1 MGISGDSLRR
11 KSGIRKMV
19 PNAKIRRVLLTVLAP
34 GIVLWAVFL
43 AICVARTRLGVALPE
58 LSGISGDKKE
68 VPRKP
73 LCEEERSALRWL
85 DHVAGELA
93 PEDERAWW
101 NIAGRQFG
109 LSAKRYHIAFVGYA
123 AAMLGMRGNAAERDA
138 AGRILGRCVDR
149 MLRREIWA
157 YSQAKNYWGSKP
169 WAPDPCYRENVMYTG
184 HLLQLLALYECF
196 TGDRRY
202 WEEGFDFVWKDG
214 RRVHYDAKRLIEVTV
229 AQMRENPSG
238 GITCE
243 PGLMFFPCNNHPH
256 IALKLFSKLGHG
268 NWDDDARRWE
278 AWALPRYAEPM
289 FGGGAF
295 NLVYHVKTGIMYPRG
310 HNGLDGWALL
320 WYEPWAA
327 DRRTALSLWRECA
340 KRLDWEMLEA
350 DPNCKKR
357 FATCMDPANVPP
369 CASVSF
375 IAAASRACDDAET
388 AERLE
393 RIADRSLLRRDG
405 MWYLDVA
412 PEWRI
417 GATAN
422 RIIALAIKNGSNFR
436 SFINGLAKP
445 LR

>member
-1 MGISGDSLRR
+1 MNGKSTEVQRLFFTMSMRGI
-11 KSGIRKMV
+11 
-19 PNAKIRRVLLTVLAP
+19 LLTALGL
-34 GIVLWAVFL
+34 GIALLAVFL
-43 AICVARTRLGVALPE
+43 AVCIARTRLGVELPDCV
-58 LSGISGDKKE
+58 SISGGETEISQKS
-68 VPRKP
+68 

-85 DHVAGELA
+85 DYVVGELK
-93 PEDERAWW
+93 PEEERAWW
-101 NIAGRQFG
+101 NIAGGQFG

-123 AAMLGMRGNAAERDA
+123 AAMLGMRGNAAERNVV
-138 AGRILGRCVDR
+138 GRILGRCVER

-157 YSQAKNYWGSKP
+157 YSQSKSYWGSKP
-169 WAPDPCYRENVMYTG
+169 WSPDPCYRENVMYTG

-202 WEEGFDFVWKDG
+202 WEDGFDFVWKDG
-214 RRVHYDAKRLIEVTV
+214 RRVHYDVKRLIDVTV

-256 IALKLFSKLGHG
+256 IALKLFSTLGYG
-268 NWDDDARRWE
+268 NWDDDALRWE
-278 AWALPRYAEPM
+278 AWALPRYLEPI

-320 WYEPWAA
+320 WYEPWAS
-327 DRRTALSLWRECA
+327 DRRTALSLWRECV
-340 KRLDWEMLEA
+340 KRLDWEKLGTG
-350 DPNCKKR
+350 PNSKKR

-388 AERLE
+388 AESLE
-393 RIADRSLLRRDG
+393 RIADRSLLHRDG
-405 MWYLDVA
+405 MWYLDVM

-422 RIIALAIKNGSNFR
+422 RIIALAIKNGSSFR
-436 SFINGLAKP
+436 LFFRGNVRLGPSGAK
-445 LR
+445 L